1 LKINIR
7 DILKAKAVGYSLNNS
22 AINVLLP
29 DLKQN
34 FQLKFSSTVV
44 FYPLGPDITTAR
56 GFSVV
61 TGGIFDSICILILKK
76 GRTNMK
82 VMCSSAD
89 NKCNDRNS
97 EEKKTEKKSS
107 EHAHTHEKRYADV
120 HFDKSKRRKKRL
132 VYQKKFFI

>member
-1 LKINIR
+1 MKINIR

-34 FQLKFSSTVV
+34 FQLKFSSSTVV

-56 GFSVV
+56 GFPVV

-97 EEKKTEKKSS
+97 EEKKTEKKTFRART
-107 EHAHTHEKRYADV
+107 HAHIQA
-120 HFDKSKRRKKRL
+120 
-132 VYQKKFFI
+132 